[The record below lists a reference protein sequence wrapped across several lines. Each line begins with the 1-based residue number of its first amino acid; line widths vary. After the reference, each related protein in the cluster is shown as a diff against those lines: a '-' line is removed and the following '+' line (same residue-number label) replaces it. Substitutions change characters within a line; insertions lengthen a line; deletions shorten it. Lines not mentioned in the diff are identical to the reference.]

1 MRCNLYMNINNKKK
15 ATSQTRAKSK
25 YNKKNYSRTPI
36 SLKHN
41 EMSVLN
47 NHCEKYGYSKNGF
60 IVKAIKEK
68 IERDTGKSFDDFI
81 KENQTEQG
89 QEHRQNQEDAENN

>member
-1 MRCNLYMNINNKKK
+1 MNINNKKK

>member
-1 MRCNLYMNINNKKK
+1 MRCNLYMNINNEKK